1 MNQTATSTAGP
12 RGSVEAG
19 LRTAR
24 AHRVGVFCAV
34 QSAADVAA
42 LATIPNEV
50 REALVCV
57 CALVDARALHTIAAD
72 HPNLDVL
79 ALAGSP
85 GYGALQKAAFEHALR
100 IGLDL
105 VIVVPAGAPLAA
117 GVLQTMLAPFQDVG
131 VAAVFGSRLLPGSG
145 ATGRMPFLRGLANRV
160 VSGIQRWQLRSAITD
175 YHSGFRAYR
184 STALARLPFRHNGDS
199 LQFDTELA
207 IQLQWKGDRVVEVAV
222 PRHSG
227 GRVRGFAALRYAW
240 QSIATVL
247 RARANRVYL
256 VYHPKFD
263 VDDGTDYS
271 FKEASTSV
279 HQAVLRRE
287 WPSSISVLELG
298 AGHGGVARALHAR
311 GTRVVAV
318 DYARPDEAFPFPY
331 LQHDLDQ
338 PFAERVCAELG
349 GSGLGG
355 PELGGKVDCV
365 VALDVIEHLTRPEL
379 GLREIRDVLVPG
391 GLLVASTGN
400 IAFWAIRLML
410 AVGQFNY
417 GKKGILDRTHTR
429 LFSVRSFR
437 RTIEGE
443 GFRVRS
449 IKGFGP
455 PIEDM
460 IGKSWPLRAL
470 DRIAAWS
477 ARVWPSMFAYQILVE
492 ADVGPRV
499 VVEPGRASAPR

>member
-12 RGSVEAG
+12 KGSVETG

-34 QSAADVAA
+34 QNTADVAA
-42 LATIPNEV
+42 LGTIPNDV

-57 CALVDARALHTIAAD
+57 CALIDARDLHTMAAD

-117 GVLQTMLAPFQDVG
+117 GVLQTLLAPFADAG
-131 VAAVFGSRLLPGSG
+131 VAAVFGSRLLPGNG
-145 ATGRMPFLRGLANRV
+145 AGGRLPLLRGMANRV
-160 VSGIQRWQLRSAITD
+160 VSGIQRWQLRSGITD

-184 STALARLPFRHNGDS
+184 TTALARLPFRHNGDS

-207 IQLQWKGDRVVEVAV
+207 IQLQWKGDRVVEVAI

-247 RARANRVYL
+247 RARANRAYL

-279 HQAVLRRE
+279 HQAVLRRD
-287 WPSSISVLELG
+287 WRSNTSVLELG

-318 DYARPDEAFPFPY
+318 DYARPKEAFPFPY

-349 GSGLGG
+349 AAGLGG
-355 PELGGKVDCV
+355 RVDCV

-379 GLREIRDVLVPG
+379 GLREIRNVLVPG
-391 GLLVASTGN
+391 GRLVASTGN

-410 AVGQFNY
+410 VFGQFNY

-470 DRIAAWS
+470 DRFAAWL

-492 ADVGPRV
+492 ADVGPAV
-499 VVEPGRASAPR
+499 VVEPGRTSAPR

>member
-1 MNQTATSTAGP
+1 MNQPATSTADTI
-12 RGSVEAG
+12 GSVEAG
-19 LRTAR
+19 LKVAR

-42 LATIPNEV
+42 LTTIPAEV
-50 REALVCV
+50 REALVGV
-57 CALVDARALHTIAAD
+57 CALVDARALHTIDAD

-79 ALAGSP
+79 ALAGNP

-105 VIVVPAGAPLAA
+105 VIVVPAGAPLAT
-117 GVLQTMLAPFQDVG
+117 GVLQTMLAPFADVG
-131 VAAVFGSRLLPGSG
+131 VAAVFGSRLLPGGGVS
-145 ATGRMPFLRGLANRV
+145 GRMPLLRGLANRV
-160 VSGIQRWQLRSAITD
+160 VSGIQRRQLRSAITD

-184 STALARLPFRHNGDS
+184 TAALARLPFRHNGDS

-271 FKEASTSV
+271 FKEAATSV
-279 HQAVLRRE
+279 HQAVLRRD
-287 WPSSISVLELG
+287 WPKGSSVLELG

-311 GTRVVAV
+311 GTPMVAV
-318 DYARPDEAFPFPY
+318 DFARPDEEFPFPY

-349 GSGLGG
+349 RQ
-355 PELGGKVDCV
+355 VDCV

-379 GLREIRDVLVPG
+379 GLREIRKVLVPG
-391 GLLVASTGN
+391 GRLVASTGN

-410 AVGQFNY
+410 VFGQFNY

-470 DRIAAWS
+470 DRVAAWL
-477 ARVWPSMFAYQILVE
+477 ARVWPSMFAYQFLVE

-499 VVEPGRASAPR
+499 VVEPGRTSATG